1 MIEAALADLH
11 GCCDP
16 LKIDVAVLGK
26 AATLAGMSFNKGT
39 PYTVGQELEVLA
51 DVLARHGIVSG
62 ELGQWRSS
70 LKAPRNMGY
79 TVGSE
84 GDKARREKLP
94 SLAALEALAD
104 VFCRD
109 LDPSDDRCHRDIY
122 TTSVTALL
130 LCAPSRGQEVHRLP
144 VSLVFEAT
152 DRFGQQQMGLRL
164 HASKGFGAY
173 VKWVWSEMVPVA
185 QKALERLTAITE
197 AGRTLARHLE
207 DPQTREHF
215 YRHADCPAVG
225 EDEPLTAEQA
235 CLALGLSTTHPWSAL
250 RAAGLSGTRGANT
263 LRSLWTDW
271 ALPRHREAH
280 PHFPW
285 VSARD
290 KALGK
295 RGGLKYSEALLCM
308 RANQMN
314 LEHGTS
320 PVRLWMP
327 TLGNAYSRDIGLSI
341 GEEIVNIFD
350 RYGYTDSDGH
360 PLKLKSHQIR
370 HLLNTEAQRMGLSDE
385 QIAHWSG
392 RKDVRQN
399 AIYDHRLEQERV
411 DQARPWV
418 AGHESLPGPWIPV
431 GEDGSQTRQ
440 DGHWRIDVGPKPR
453 SCSDL
458 EDIQPRL
465 SGLKTEYGECH
476 HDWALAPCEGFV
488 ECLDCS
494 EHRCIKGGDADAQE
508 KLQRLQALH
517 RQVLT
522 EVAKAKAAVATGDW
536 GTEEWLDLQQRYAA
550 KLEQLIGLL
559 QNPQVSDGS
568 VIRLANGEHPS
579 HLHRAL
585 RGLAIKALED
595 GTAPEHVMKHM
606 LQSLDDALNPV
617 QTISVQAP
625 RRLAGPGSTPQ
636 A

>member
-1 MIEAALADLH
+1 
-11 GCCDP
+11 
-16 LKIDVAVLGK
+16 
-26 AATLAGMSFNKGT
+26 
-39 PYTVGQELEVLA
+39 
-51 DVLARHGIVSG
+51 
-62 ELGQWRSS
+62 
-70 LKAPRNMGY
+70 MGN

-94 SLAALEALAD
+94 SSTALEALAEI
-104 VFCRD
+104 FRCD
-109 LDPSDDRCHRDIY
+109 LDPSDDRCQRDIY

-130 LCAPSRGQEVHRLP
+130 LCAPSRGREVHRLP
-144 VSLVFEAT
+144 VNLIFEAT
-152 DRFGQQQMGLRL
+152 DRFGQEQMGLRL

-185 QKALERLTAITE
+185 QKALERLKAITE

-207 DPQTREHF
+207 DPRTRVHF
-215 YRHADCPAVG
+215 YRHASCPAVG
-225 EDEPLTAEQA
+225 EDEPLTTEQV
-235 CLALGLSTTHPWSAL
+235 CLALGRLAEYPTQYVNKM
-250 RAAGLSGTRGANT
+250 GLSAVHGTHT

-271 ALPRHREAH
+271 VLPRHRTAH

-295 RGGLKYSEALLCM
+295 KGGLKYSEALLCM
-308 RANQMN
+308 RANQMHLVN
-314 LEHGTS
+314 GTS

-327 TLGNAYSRDIGLSI
+327 TLANAYLHDIGLST
-341 GEEIVNIFD
+341 GREVNIFD

-360 PLKLKSHQIR
+360 PLKLASHQIR

-418 AGHESLPGPWIPV
+418 AGDESLPGPWVPA
-431 GEDGSQTRQ
+431 GEDGPQTRQ

-453 SCSDL
+453 SCSDV

-476 HDWALAPCEGFV
+476 HDWALAPCDGFV

-517 RQVLT
+517 RQVLA
-522 EVAKAKAAVATGDW
+522 EVAKAQAAVDAGDW
-536 GTEEWLDLQQRYAA
+536 GTEDWLDLQQRYAA

-559 QNPQVSDGS
+559 QSPQVSDGS

-595 GTAPEHVMKHM
+595 GTAPEHVMKQM
-606 LQSLDDALNPV
+606 LQSLGDALNPV
-617 QTISVQAP
+617 QTITVQAP
-625 RRLAGPGSTPQ
+625 RRLGGPGSTPQ